1 MSSNNIVTEEKL
13 TEFYE
18 DIKPYLGC
26 PAYVTQEGDAEY
38 YSTDE
43 KVVGR
48 WIDGKP
54 LYQKTIS
61 LDWTTAPSGNVDIY
75 VDDVLQNTSPIDGIR
90 VYGSYTIVSDANRLE
105 INQPF
110 MSSGV
115 SYYVVCQYISSS
127 GYAKNKISISHNIHP
142 SWYPVHVDIIAQY
155 TKTTDSAS
163 TTIEQKP
170 THYSTDEQVVGTWI
184 DGKPI
189 YQKTFTG
196 TTSATTSSDSVAGII
211 SNFDTLVDS
220 TGTIFLSGTW
230 GVNQHSLPYN
240 NVAEYYVDDSNQ
252 VIIHKQNE
260 IANSKQYMVTLQ
272 YTKFTD

>member
-1 MSSNNIVTEEKL
+1 MSNITNTSPIVTEDKL
-13 TEFYE
+13 KDFYE

-26 PAYVTQEGDAEY
+26 PAYVTQEGDADY

-43 KVVGR
+43 KVIGR
-48 WIDGKP
+48 WTDGKP
-54 LYQKTIS
+54 LYQKVYS
-61 LDWTTAPSGNVDIY
+61 GTTA
-75 VDDVLQNTSPIDGIR
+75 
-90 VYGSYTIVSDANRLE
+90 
-105 INQPF
+105 
-110 MSSGV
+110 SSGV
-115 SYYVVCQYISSS
+115 TSFSIANLSIDKVTDVS
-127 GYAKNKISISHNIHP
+127 GYIEYATNNFLFLSTFTNANDKGIGYASRINAFIDTSYTSKP
-142 SWYPVHVDIIAQY
+142 YVMVLQY

-184 DGKPI
+184 DNKPI

-196 TTSATTSSDSVAGII
+196 TTSATTNSDSIAGTIA
-211 SNFDTLVDS
+211 NFDTLVNS
-220 TGTIFLSGTW
+220 NGTLFLSGAW
-230 GVNQHSLPYN
+230 GVNQHSLPYD

-272 YTKFTD
+272 YTKTTD